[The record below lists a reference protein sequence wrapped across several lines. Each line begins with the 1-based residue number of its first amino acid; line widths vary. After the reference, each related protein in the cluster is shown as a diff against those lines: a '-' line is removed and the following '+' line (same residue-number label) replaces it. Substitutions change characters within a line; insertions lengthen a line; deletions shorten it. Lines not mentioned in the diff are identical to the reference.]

1 MRSKLPR
8 TTLATEP
15 TEETADEWLA
25 NLRPN
30 GSPQMLEALYYSSE
44 DDLMLIMRLVA
55 ALDPPF
61 RASVLDY
68 AMALHN
74 HQKGSEPS

>member
-1 MRSKLPR
+1 MDLSHAEWPP
-8 TTLATEP
+8 EF
-15 TEETADEWLA
+15 AD
-25 NLRPN
+25 
-30 GSPQMLEALYYSSE
+30 SIYYSSE

>member
-1 MRSKLPR
+1 MPN
-8 TTLATEP
+8 
-15 TEETADEWLA
+15 ETAICGPTIEL
-25 NLRPN
+25 LLSR
-30 GSPQMLEALYYSSE
+30 SPQMLEALYYSSE